1 MLQFQ
6 DKLSQTNTNT
16 PAESAEKAQNSQESK
31 SEKNDSCEA
40 LLQKLFKIQTEG
52 VSRPVLSSKKAS
64 GIMAE
69 LRAIKESS
77 VSVYAFVS
85 KIFELLETMA
95 NLRLDP
101 LLASISRSTMELI
114 EEHRKLCG
122 GENLD
127 YNSDEEDPEL
137 AKIEGFEDGGDGKE
151 VDERYLS
158 PRKGGCGPIGSDSG
172 SGGLCESEDSDEGDK
187 VSGGSEDQE
196 GGKRRTGDFMDDRKT
211 QKMAFKKK
219 MEDFLCSD
227 LGGKSDQE
235 DTQNDSSDDYCSST
249 YGYSAD
255 GGSSGSEYSRIVSF
269 PNFSN
274 HQKKAVKSIS
284 SP

>member
-85 KIFELLETMA
+85 KIFE
-95 NLRLDP
+95 
-101 LLASISRSTMELI
+101 
-114 EEHRKLCG
+114 
-122 GENLD
+122 
-127 YNSDEEDPEL
+127 
-137 AKIEGFEDGGDGKE
+137 
-151 VDERYLS
+151 
-158 PRKGGCGPIGSDSG
+158 
-172 SGGLCESEDSDEGDK
+172 
-187 VSGGSEDQE
+187 Q
-196 GGKRRTGDFMDDRKT
+196 
-211 QKMAFKKK
+211 
-219 MEDFLCSD
+219 
-227 LGGKSDQE
+227 
-235 DTQNDSSDDYCSST
+235 
-249 YGYSAD
+249 
-255 GGSSGSEYSRIVSF
+255 
-269 PNFSN
+269 
-274 HQKKAVKSIS
+274 
-284 SP
+284 